1 MWLLYGGKG
10 WIGSQFVQILKD
22 RGIPFLHGES
32 RVDDIPRVKEEIDS
46 LEPTRVLS
54 FIGRTRGGEY
64 TTIDY
69 LEQGRPQTLENIR
82 DNLFGPVSLAILC
95 RDRGIHFTYLGAGCI
110 FTYDEDHPYGCEDT
124 PFTEEDLPNFFGSSY
139 SICKGFTDRLMH
151 EFSSNVLNVRIRM
164 PISDDLESSRNFI
177 YKVLHY
183 PKICSVPN
191 SMTVLPDLLPVLCD
205 MVASGRT
212 GTLNLVNPGLIT
224 HNQILDMYASIL
236 DPSFEYENMTLEEQ
250 NTILK
255 AERSNNCLDTT
266 LLETDYAVLPIEDS
280 IRRLFQRV
288 LQKQQPPPPP
298 TICCQ
303 LL

>member
-10 WIGSQFVQILKD
+10 WIGSQFVSILED
-22 RGIPFLHGES
+22 RSIPFRYGES
-32 RVDDIPRVKEEIDS
+32 RVDDIPRVKKEIDHIQ
-46 LEPTRVLS
+46 PTRVLS
-54 FIGRTRGGEY
+54 FIGRTHGNGCS
-64 TTIDY
+64 TIDY
-69 LEQGRPQTLENIR
+69 LEQGRPQTLENLR

-95 RDRGIHFTYLGAGCI
+95 RDRGIHFTYLGTGCI

-124 PFTEEDLPNFFGSSY
+124 PFAEEDLPNFFGSSY

-151 EFSSNVLNVRIRM
+151 EFSSDVLNVRIRM
-164 PISDDLESSRNFI
+164 PISDDLESPRNFI

-205 MVASGRT
+205 MVTAGRT
-212 GTLNLVNPGLIT
+212 GTINLVNPGLIT
-224 HNQILDMYASIL
+224 HNQILDMYASMI

-250 NTILK
+250 STLLK

-266 LLETDYAVLPIEDS
+266 LLEKHYAVLPIEES
-280 IRRLFQRV
+280 IRRLFLWV

-298 TICCQ
+298 TICCR